1 MACDCCTGGRESK
14 IQKPHTH
21 SSLTVP
27 HELVSVHLVQ
37 SKRSSNMSGVKI
49 GADSGNSF
57 FKIISALNMSGVK
70 TGADSGRSH
79 SGETTNRGPLRV
91 YTHARRSHTHVQ
103 DHVVQDC
110 GNRQSCSPG
119 LWKQTI
125 LWSRIVETNNP
136 VVQDC
141 GNEQSCSPG
150 LWKQSC
156 SPGLWKKTIL

>member
-37 SKRSSNMSGVKI
+37 SKRSS
-49 GADSGNSF
+49 
-57 FKIISALNMSGVK
+57 NMSGVK

>member
-1 MACDCCTGGRESK
+1 MQPLAK
-14 IQKPHTH
+14 AF
-21 SSLTVP
+21 TVSAP
-27 HELVSVHLVQ
+27 RYVRSQNSVVQ
-37 SKRSSNMSGVKI
+37 TLATVFIISALNMSGVKI
-49 GADSGNSF
+49 GADSG
-57 FKIISALNMSGVK
+57 
-70 TGADSGRSH
+70 RSN

-91 YTHARRSHTHVQ
+91 YTHAGRSHTHVK

-150 LWKQSC
+150 LWKQ
-156 SPGLWKKTIL
+156 TIL